1 MEKFEKIR
9 NEIRDFDKQVGWSK
23 VSPKS
28 ANALSSL
35 LIAEAVEL
43 WEELAKE
50 SKHGIDK
57 YDVSLEVADVFIY
70 LQKLCLALNI
80 DMLEAVEDKMLIN
93 RARFLNEEYKQNI
106 LMPKPKKDRLYKVNR
121 RDANIAVGSK
131 GMIQSGYLNGVKD
144 QVGNNQLVYIFTDK
158 PEDVYMV
165 KIDAVVVPRDGK
177 PNIWIAAL
185 ENNNSEYIVSV
196 IDKLLVDY
204 DIDLV

>member
-43 WEELAKE
+43 WEEIAKE

-57 YDVSLEVADVFIY
+57 YDVSLEVADVYIF
-70 LQKLCLALNI
+70 LQKLCIALDI

-106 LMPKPKKDRLYKVNR
+106 LMPSPKKDRLYKVNR
-121 RDANIAVGSK
+121 RDTNISVGSK
-131 GMIQSGYLNGVKD
+131 GVIQSGYLNGVKD
-144 QVGNNQLVYIFTDK
+144 KEGNNQLVYILTDE
-158 PEDVYMV
+158 PQDVYMV
-165 KIDAVVVPRDGK
+165 KIDAVVIPRDK
-177 PNIWIAAL
+177 STSIWIAAL
-185 ENNNSEYIVSV
+185 DNNTSDYIVSV
-196 IDKLLVDY
+196 VDKLILDY

>member
-43 WEELAKE
+43 WEEIAKE

-57 YDVSLEVADVFIY
+57 YDVSLEVADVYIF
-70 LQKLCLALNI
+70 LQKLCIALDI

-106 LMPKPKKDRLYKVNR
+106 LMPSPKKDRLYKVNR
-121 RDANIAVGSK
+121 RDTNISVGSK
-131 GMIQSGYLNGVKD
+131 GFIQSGYLNGVKD
-144 QVGNNQLVYIFTDK
+144 KEGNNQLVYILTDE
-158 PEDVYMV
+158 PQDVYMV
-165 KIDAVVVPRDGK
+165 KIDAVVIPRDK
-177 PNIWIAAL
+177 STSIWIAAL
-185 ENNNSEYIVSV
+185 DNNTSDYIVSV
-196 IDKLLVDY
+196 VDKLILDY

>member
-43 WEELAKE
+43 WEEIAKE

-57 YDVSLEVADVFIY
+57 YDVSLEVADVYIY
-70 LQKLCLALNI
+70 LQKLCIALDI

-93 RARFLNEEYKQNI
+93 RARFLNEEYKQNT
-106 LMPKPKKDRLYKVNR
+106 LMPSPKKDRLYKVNH
-121 RDANIAVGSK
+121 RDRDISVGSK
-131 GMIQSGYLNGVKD
+131 GVIQSGYLSGVKD
-144 QVGNNQLVYIFTDK
+144 KNGNNQLVYILSDK
-158 PEDVYMV
+158 PQDVYMV
-165 KIDAVVVPRDGK
+165 KIDAVVIPRDNK
-177 PNIWIAAL
+177 PNIWIAAVD
-185 ENNNSEYIVSV
+185 NNSSEYIVNV
-196 IDKLLVDY
+196 MDKLLLDY
-204 DIDLV
+204 DMDLV

>member
-28 ANALSSL
+28 AKDLSSL

-43 WEELAKE
+43 WEEVAKE

-57 YDVSLEVADVFIY
+57 YDISLEVADIFIY
-70 LQKLCLALNI
+70 LQKLCISLDI

-106 LMPKPKKDRLYKVNR
+106 LMPSPKKDRLYKVNHR
-121 RDANIAVGSK
+121 EANIDVGSK
-131 GMIQSGYLNGVKD
+131 GVIQSGYLNGVKD
-144 QVGNNQLVYIFTDK
+144 KTGNKQLVYILTAK
-158 PEDVYMV
+158 PQDVYML
-165 KIDAVVVPRDGK
+165 KIDAVVVPRDGSADV
-177 PNIWIAAL
+177 WIAAL
-185 ENNNSEYIVSV
+185 DNNSSDYIVSV
-196 IDKLLVDY
+196 MDKLILDY